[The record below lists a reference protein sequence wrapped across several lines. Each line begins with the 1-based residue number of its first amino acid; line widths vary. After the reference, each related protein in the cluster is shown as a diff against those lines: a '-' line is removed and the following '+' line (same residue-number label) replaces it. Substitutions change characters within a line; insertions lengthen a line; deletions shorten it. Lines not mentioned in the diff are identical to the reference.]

1 MEPKLTFINLGN
13 RGAYTLPANRIS
25 VNITKTQKS
34 VSFNQELSEKIREGE
49 YNYLRV
55 GTTGFSSEVYFVFC
69 KKQTPDS
76 MLINTNG
83 TGKRIIIASSY
94 ITDTLCSTLG
104 IKPESQHLCISG
116 NVSNSSDFLTFKVTK
131 Q

>member
-25 VNITKTQKS
+25 LNITKTQKS
-34 VSFNQELSEKIREGE
+34 ITFNQELSEKIREGE

-76 MLINTNG
+76 MLINTSG
-83 TGKRIIIASSY
+83 SKRLIVSSSY
-94 ITDTLCSTLG
+94 ITDTLCSTLDV
-104 IKPESQHLCISG
+104 KPEIQHLCISG

>member
-25 VNITKTQKS
+25 LNITKTQKS
-34 VSFNQELSEKIREGE
+34 ITFNQELSEKIREGE

-76 MLINTNG
+76 MLVNTSG
-83 TGKRIIIASSY
+83 SKRLIVSSSY
-94 ITDTLCSTLG
+94 ITDTLLDTLG
-104 IKPESQHLCISG
+104 VKPESQHLCISG